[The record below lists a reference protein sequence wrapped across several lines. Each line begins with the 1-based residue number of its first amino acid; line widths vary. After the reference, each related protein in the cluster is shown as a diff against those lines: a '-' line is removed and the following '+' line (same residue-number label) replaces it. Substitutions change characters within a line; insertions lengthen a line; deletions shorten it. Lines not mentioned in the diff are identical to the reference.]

1 MSIETNAGSRS
12 WFGQIAHWLAELLLV
27 FLGAYAAFWL
37 SGYQQRQQDSQ
48 RRDQILAS
56 LEDYV
61 QLIVTQSEENAVSQE
76 KHAAQFESALAAGEM
91 PSIRPITWTTD
102 YSPTDTATFLQ
113 GGGLSLLEVKTLNA
127 MRQADSVT
135 RELLSKASHDQK
147 LSDELIFPNL
157 GKGNEAFY
165 NLETKQLKEPFT
177 IYPKTLRS
185 YADYFQRMAKSYRAL
200 LDQIRAERRRR

>member
-1 MSIETNAGSRS
+1 MSAETNRTRRT
-12 WFGQIAHWLAELLLV
+12 WTGQLAHWVAELLLV

-37 SGYQQRQQDSQ
+37 SGYQQRQQDLQ

-61 QLIVTQSEENAVSQE
+61 QEIVVQSEHNAVSQE
-76 KHAAQFESALAAGEM
+76 EHAAAFERAVAAGEM
-91 PSIRPITWTTD
+91 PPVRPITWTTD

-113 GGGLSLLEVKTLNA
+113 GGGLNLLDVKTLNA

-135 RELLSKASHDQK
+135 RELLSKASHDEK
-147 LSDELIFPNL
+147 LSDELIYPNL
-157 GKGNEAFY
+157 GKGAEFFY

-177 IYPKTLRS
+177 AYPKTLRS
-185 YADYFQRMAKSYRAL
+185 YVEYFQRMAKSYKEL
-200 LDQIRAERRRR
+200 LDQIRAERKRK